1 MEEKT
6 KILLSALNNRY
17 ATKVFDPDKK
27 IPKEKVDALLE
38 SIPLTPSSINAQPWH
53 IFVVSN
59 QKMKENLAQAA
70 WGINQTKYI
79 NADYL
84 FIFCAKK
91 DYTLLDYIHLEEL
104 VARVRGVELDQK
116 RIEGIGPYVEGM
128 QGEEKEHWLKKQCYI
143 MLGQFLTSCAL
154 LELDACPIEGFLSDK
169 MDKLLGLPG
178 KGLTSVVS
186 VAVGYRDKN
195 DFNQLHK
202 APKIRYPAE
211 EILTILD

>member
-6 KILLSALNNRY
+6 KNLLAALNNRY

-53 IFVVSN
+53 IFVISN

-91 DYTLLDYIHLEEL
+91 DYTLADYIHLEEL
-104 VARVRGVELDQK
+104 VARFRGVELDQT

-128 QGEEKEHWLKKQCYI
+128 QGEEKDHWLKKQCYI

-154 LELDACPIEGFLSDK
+154 LELDACPIEGFLPDK
-169 MDKLLGLPG
+169 MDKILGLPG

-186 VAVGYRDKN
+186 VAVGYRDEN

-202 APKIRYPAE
+202 APKVRFPAE